1 MKRIILVRHGSTG
14 LMKSVLCGRMSGVHL
29 NGHGI
34 NEAETLA
41 WRLAPGLR
49 ASVIFTSP
57 MERAIETAVPL
68 ARFLRATI
76 RVMPAFNE
84 CDFGDWTGLR
94 FAALDSRR
102 DWQVFNERRC
112 TARAPLGES
121 LFDVQC
127 RAVAA
132 VKELIETS
140 EESDVVVFTH
150 ADVIRSALCFFTATP
165 LQSYLRYSAEP
176 ASFRVLENRNR
187 TLRLAGSRSGGVN
200 DFL

>member
-112 TARAPLGES
+112 AARAPLGES
-121 LFDVQC
+121 LFDVHRDIRGIGC
-127 RAVAA
+127 RCLHSCRRNPIRSLLLHCNAA
-132 VKELIETS
+132 AILSSVFGRTCFVPNTRKQQWNPETS
-140 EESDVVVFTH
+140 
-150 ADVIRSALCFFTATP
+150 
-165 LQSYLRYSAEP
+165 
-176 ASFRVLENRNR
+176 
-187 TLRLAGSRSGGVN
+187 
-200 DFL
+200 

>member
-1 MKRIILVRHGSTG
+1 MKR
-14 LMKSVLCGRMSGVHL
+14 VLCGRMSGVHL
-29 NGHGI
+29 NGRGI
-34 NEAETLA
+34 SEAETLA

-68 ARFLRATI
+68 ARSLRADI

-84 CDFGDWTGLR
+84 CDFGDWTGLS
-94 FAALDSRR
+94 FAALESRR
-102 DWQVFNERRC
+102 DWKAFNERRC
-112 TARAPLGES
+112 TAKAPLGES

-132 VKELIETS
+132 AKELIETS
-140 EESDVVVFTH
+140 GESDVVVFTH

-165 LQSYLRYSAEP
+165 LQSYLQYSAEP
-176 ASFRVLENRNR
+176 ASLRVLENANGALKLATEPRALASGWNLQLNRNR
-187 TLRLAGSRSGGVN
+187 AIT
-200 DFL
+200 